1 VCNRERECACD
12 RESDRREREGVSLF
26 VTERVTGVF
35 VTERVKGEREK
46 GVCVTESVTGESER
60 EGRRGAECMAEGPRA
75 NET

>member
-1 VCNRERECACD
+1 
-12 RESDRREREGVSLF
+12 
-26 VTERVTGVF
+26 VF